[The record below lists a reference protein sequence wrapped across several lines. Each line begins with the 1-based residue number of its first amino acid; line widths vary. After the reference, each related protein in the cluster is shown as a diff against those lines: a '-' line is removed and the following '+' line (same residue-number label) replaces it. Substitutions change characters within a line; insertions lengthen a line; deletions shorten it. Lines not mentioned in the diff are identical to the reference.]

1 MSILWNSRCGL
12 FIGMVGD
19 FPFLK
24 AILDCRP
31 VAQSTSAI
39 AKRLTGTLRR
49 AGPVSW
55 WNKGAADV
63 RGALES
69 SCKLTCSDDRY
80 RAACARCNGLSRIVH
95 GERLGNRA
103 KIPPLLIAFAVACR
117 KPVIARE
124 G

>member
-1 MSILWNSRCGL
+1 MSTLWNSRCGL

-31 VAQSTSAI
+31 VTLSMSTI
-39 AKRLTGTLRR
+39 AKRSTEILRR
-49 AGPVSW
+49 AGWVSR

-63 RGALES
+63 RQALES
-69 SCKLTCSDDRY
+69 CCKPSSSDERY
-80 RAACARCNGLSRIVH
+80 RVACARCNGLSRIVH

-103 KIPPLLIAFAVACR
+103 KIPTLLIAFAAACR
-117 KPVIARE
+117 KPVIARR